1 MEGVKI
7 GDKLAFDTGYGLGS
21 RQTRWAIYEVT
32 KITPSGRIVCGP
44 YTLDPN
50 LSIRG
55 RKGYGGPYRGK
66 VVTQEI
72 LDSVKASKLIGL
84 IDRVKFRELSLETLR
99 KVWGA
104 IEEGK

>member
-1 MEGVKI
+1 MEGVKV
-7 GDKLAFDTGYGLGS
+7 GDKLAFDCGGWGS
-21 RQTRWAIYEVT
+21 RWTVHEVT